1 MNDTQNKDLRAKG
14 AGIYKAGLYEEREV
28 TGPLPRLSLEI
39 FPPKS
44 LAASFQL
51 MDTLD
56 RLAAF
61 GPHFCFGDA
70 NRWPNA
76 RCPATRWPATRGG
89 QAGAPDSGDGSGCPP
104 AQRP

>member
-1 MNDTQNKDLRAKG
+1 MTRKIK

-44 LAASFQL
+44 LAASFHL

-56 RLAAF
+56 RLAPVWPA
-61 GPHFCFGDA
+61 FCFGDA
-70 NRWPNA
+70 NR
-76 RCPATRWPATRGG
+76 CPAAGGG
-89 QAGAPDSGDGSGCPP
+89 QAGALNPRGSSGCSP
-104 AQRP
+104 ANRS